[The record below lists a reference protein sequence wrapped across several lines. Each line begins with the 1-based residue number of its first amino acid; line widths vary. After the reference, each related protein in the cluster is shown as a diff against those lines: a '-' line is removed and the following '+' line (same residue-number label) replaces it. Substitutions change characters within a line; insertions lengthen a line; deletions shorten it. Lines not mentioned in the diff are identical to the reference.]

1 MPQSSPITNSLLKS
15 VRCSRQRYQ
24 ELVREKES
32 LRKQNAQCAQ
42 LAIIDR
48 KIEKLKASIAQSIER
63 SKYFRAE
70 FLRCSDE
77 AEKKRNFELLS
88 KGNALKRKSQEKQ
101 DEASK
106 LEEALQYSKRKEEK
120 LLNGQLKENI

>member
-1 MPQSSPITNSLLKS
+1 MSLFLWYFIGAIQSKNYGQKRGVWKKIKRWGKPYSGGCPQKGGGG
-15 VRCSRQRYQ
+15 
-24 ELVREKES
+24 
-32 LRKQNAQCAQ
+32 
-42 LAIIDR
+42 
-48 KIEKLKASIAQSIER
+48 
-63 SKYFRAE
+63 
-70 FLRCSDE
+70 